1 MTSQI
6 CASCDK
12 PTSMPVVVAI
22 EHSASAGGRPIY
34 ACPEHASRFPQQRD
48 PLAELAS
55 LRRARQLGSA

>member
-12 PTSMPVVVAI
+12 PTSKPVVVAI
-22 EHSASAGGRPIY
+22 EHSASAGGRTIY

-48 PLAELAS
+48 PLAA
-55 LRRARQLGSA
+55 LRRARQLGRA